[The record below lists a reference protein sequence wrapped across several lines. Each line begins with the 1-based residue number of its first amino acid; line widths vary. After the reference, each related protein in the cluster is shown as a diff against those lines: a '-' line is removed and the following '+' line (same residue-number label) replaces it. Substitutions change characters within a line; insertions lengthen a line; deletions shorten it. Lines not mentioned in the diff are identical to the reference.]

1 MHVHRWSASRE
12 YSVLLL
18 CHSTGIWWWGWICV
32 YHYCRLG
39 KHVHKCLCHLGR
51 VRRRVRFHFT
61 RACCSWGGWIDKNG
75 ITSSFFFS
83 FFFGHKAR
91 GMMDGLGKELHQSMF
106 VGGEAASAP
115 HPPPPPNCTLSLSLS
130 FPGHIHC
137 TKSSIPYVWIAFFYL
152 LIMQLG
158 YIVLWEKPNLQVWI
172 WFAWS
177 MQISISSSTF

>member
-1 MHVHRWSASRE
+1 M
-12 YSVLLL
+12 LLL

-115 HPPPPPNCTLSLSLS
+115 HPPPPPNCTHPPLSLSPFLDI
-130 FPGHIHC
+130 F
-137 TKSSIPYVWIAFFYL
+137 IALKAPFHMYGLHFF
-152 LIMQLG
+152 
-158 YIVLWEKPNLQVWI
+158 
-172 WFAWS
+172 
-177 MQISISSSTF
+177 TF